1 MNPAPHLEMHVRRF
15 VFEALVDALILLA
28 LAFLLSLIRVP
39 QPFPFGSERIPIVT
53 RTDTGILAFVVFA
66 LILGLVNR
74 GVRPVI
80 VAFTGR
86 LVLATAGLFMVVITW
101 LVFQV
106 TSFFAPDLVVIADPK
121 WLWTLGVAALYGL
134 ISIVLDAVLGLSR
147 PSLDVEGR
155 GKFIWRF
162 LDGLPTPRRNAI
174 IENLRFQQVYDTLY
188 RYGLDI
194 FLGGTSIGRIRSWI
208 QRVVFREEEP
218 FVGLSTPARIRLML
232 QSLGPTYVKIG
243 QMVAS
248 RGEALPPEWLAE
260 LQKLQSDAAP
270 FPYEQAREIIIK
282 ELGGPPEELFAT
294 FEPEPFAAASTAQV
308 HRATLHD
315 GTLVA
320 VKVQRPNIV
329 AKTKADLGVM
339 QELARQLA
347 RRAEIARQL
356 DVEGI
361 LNEFASGVLLE
372 MDYRNEAYNA
382 RRIAEA
388 MVKFER
394 MHVPVVYGQL
404 SGERVMTAE
413 FVKGVK
419 ISNVGALDAAG
430 IDRKEIGVVF
440 VRALI
445 KQVLVDGFF
454 HGDPHPGNIF
464 VEPESGRI
472 TFLDFGLVGRLSQN
486 QRMDLLDLING
497 LQLRDSSAVARA
509 LQSLS
514 TTGPDFDERG
524 FTEAVD
530 RIVRQYLVYGEGGGI
545 GEAMSKVMGAV
556 YGHGLRLDNDLTLA
570 MKAVIQA
577 QETASILDPSIDI
590 GKAAMEEARD
600 ALISGLTLDNIEKT
614 ATATG
619 LRVGK
624 ELVRRLPTLES
635 AAFMWIDQFGRG
647 KITVAIDTSD
657 LDTQFRQLDDTG
669 RRLTVGLLTVGQL
682 IGTAILAVV
691 LLQPTVAD
699 TVGPLANLAVLAFFG
714 VLAYSLFVVYR
725 VGRRQDDN
733 PRR

>member
-1 MNPAPHLEMHVRRF
+1 MRRF
-15 VFEALVDALILLA
+15 LFESLVDALILLA
-28 LAFLLSLIRVP
+28 LAFLLSLIHVP
-39 QPFPFGSERIPIVT
+39 QPFPFGSERVPIIT
-53 RTDTGILAFVVFA
+53 RTDAGFLAFFVFA
-66 LILGLVNR
+66 MILGLVNR

-106 TSFFAPDLVVIADPK
+106 TSFFAPDLVVVADPK
-121 WLWTLGVAALYGL
+121 WLWTLAVAALYGL
-134 ISIVLDAVLGLSR
+134 VSIVLDAVLGLSR
-147 PSLDVEGR
+147 PTLDVEGR

-194 FLGGTSIGRIRSWI
+194 FLGGTSIGRIRTWI

-260 LQKLQSDAAP
+260 LQMLQSDAAP
-270 FPYEQAREIIIK
+270 FPYEQAREIITK
-282 ELGGPPEELFAT
+282 ELGKPPEELFAT
-294 FEPEPFAAASTAQV
+294 FEAEPFAAASTAQV

-347 RRAEIARQL
+347 RRAEIARRL

-361 LNEFASGVLLE
+361 LREFASGVLLE

-382 RRIAEA
+382 RRISEA

-394 MHVPVVYGQL
+394 LHVPVVHGQL

-413 FVKGVK
+413 FVKGFK
-419 ISNVGALDAAG
+419 ISNVAALDAAG

-464 VEPESGRI
+464 VEPDTGRI
-472 TFLDFGLVGRLSQN
+472 TFLDFGLVGRLTQN

-497 LQLRDSSAVARA
+497 LQLQDSSAVARA
-509 LQSLS
+509 LQNLG
-514 TTGPDFDERG
+514 TTGPDYNERG

-545 GEAMSKVMGAV
+545 GEALSAVMGAV
-556 YGHGLRLDNDLTLA
+556 YSHGLRLDNDLTLA

-577 QETASILDPSIDI
+577 QETAAILDPSIDI

-600 ALISGLTLDNIEKT
+600 ALIAGLTLDKVEKA

-619 LRVGK
+619 LRMGK

-635 AAFMWIDQFGRG
+635 AAFMWIDQFGKG

-657 LDTQFRQLDDTG
+657 LDTQFRQLDETG

-691 LLQPTVAD
+691 LLQPAIAD
-699 TVGPLANLAVLAFFG
+699 TAGPLASLAVVAFFG

-725 VGRRQDDN
+725 VGRRPDDDVK
-733 PRR
+733 R

>member
-1 MNPAPHLEMHVRRF
+1 VRRF
-15 VFEALVDALILLA
+15 LFEALVDALILLA
-28 LAFLLSLIRVP
+28 LAFLLSLIHVP
-39 QPFPFGSERIPIVT
+39 QPFPFGSGSAPIVA
-53 RTDTGILAFVVFA
+53 RTDSGFLAFFVFA
-66 LILGLVNR
+66 MVLGAVNR

-106 TSFFAPDLVVIADPK
+106 TSFFAPDLVVIADPR
-121 WLWTLGVAALYGL
+121 WLWTLGIAGLYGL
-134 ISIVLDAVLGLSR
+134 ISIVLDALLGLSR

-194 FLGGTSIGRIRSWI
+194 FLGGTSVGKVRAWI
-208 QRVVFREEEP
+208 QRVVLREADP
-218 FVGLSTPARIRLML
+218 LVGESTPARIRLML
-232 QSLGPTYVKIG
+232 QALGPTYVKIG

-248 RGEALPPEWLAE
+248 RGEALPPEWLVE

-270 FPYEQAREIIIK
+270 FPYEEAREIITK
-282 ELGGPPEELFAT
+282 ELGKPPEELFAT
-294 FEPEPFAAASTAQV
+294 FEQEPFAAASTAQV

-347 RRAEIARQL
+347 RRVEIARRL

-382 RRIAEA
+382 RRISEA

-394 MHVPVVYGQL
+394 MHVPVVYGHL

-464 VEPESGRI
+464 VEPETGRI
-472 TFLDFGLVGRLSQN
+472 TFLDFGLVGRLTQN

-514 TTGPDFDERG
+514 TTGPDFNERA

-545 GEAMSKVMGAV
+545 GEAMSAVMGAV

-600 ALISGLTLDNIEKT
+600 ALLSGLTLDNVEKA

-635 AAFMWIDQFGRG
+635 AAFMWIDQFGKG

-691 LLQPTVAD
+691 LLQPAIAD
-699 TVGPLANLAVLAFFG
+699 TVGPLANLAVIAFFG

>member
-1 MNPAPHLEMHVRRF
+1 MRRF
-15 VFEALVDALILLA
+15 LFEALVDALILLA
-28 LAFLLSLIRVP
+28 LAFLLSLFHVP
-39 QPFPFGSERIPIVT
+39 QPFPFGSERAPIIA
-53 RTDTGILAFVVFA
+53 RTDSGILAFFVFA
-66 LILGLVNR
+66 MILGVVNR

-106 TSFFAPDLVVIADPK
+106 TSFFAPDLVVIAEPK
-121 WLWTLGVAALYGL
+121 WLWTLAVAGLYGL
-134 ISIVLDAVLGLSR
+134 VSIVLDAVLGLSR
-147 PSLDVEGR
+147 PSLDVEGK

-188 RYGLDI
+188 RYGMDI
-194 FLGGTSIGRIRSWI
+194 FLGGTAIGRVRSWI

-218 FVGLSTPARIRLML
+218 FAGVSTPARIRLML

-248 RGEALPPEWLAE
+248 RGEALPPDWLAE

-270 FPYEQAREIIIK
+270 FPYDQAREIIIK
-282 ELGGPPEELFAT
+282 ELGRPPEELFAT
-294 FEPEPFAAASTAQV
+294 FEEEPFAAASTAQV

-347 RRAEIARQL
+347 RRVEIARKL

-361 LNEFASGVLLE
+361 LREFAAGVIGE
-372 MDYRNEAYNA
+372 MDYRNEAYYA
-382 RRIAEA
+382 RRIAGA

-394 MHVPVVYGQL
+394 LHVPVVYGDL

-413 FVKGVK
+413 FVKGFK
-419 ISNVGALDAAG
+419 ISNVAALDAAG
-430 IDRKEIGVVF
+430 LDRKEIGTVF
-440 VRALI
+440 IRALI

-464 VEPESGRI
+464 VEPETGRI
-472 TFLDFGLVGRLSQN
+472 TFLDFGLVGRLTQN

-497 LQLRDSSAVARA
+497 LQLKDSSAVSRA
-509 LQSLS
+509 LENLS
-514 TTGPDFDERG
+514 TKGTDFDERG
-524 FTEAVD
+524 FAEAVD

-545 GEAMSKVMGAV
+545 GDAMSAVMGAV
-556 YGHGLRLDNDLTLA
+556 YNHGLRLDNDLTLA
-570 MKAVIQA
+570 MKAIIQA
-577 QETASILDPSIDI
+577 QETASILDPAIDI

-600 ALISGLTLDNIEKT
+600 ALIAGLTLDNVEKA

-635 AAFMWIDQFGRG
+635 AAFMWIDQFGKG
-647 KITVAIDTSD
+647 KLTVAIDTSD
-657 LDTQFRQLDDTG
+657 LDSQFRQLDETG

-691 LLQPTVAD
+691 LLQPEIAD
-699 TVGPLANLAVLAFFG
+699 TVGPLASLAVFAFFG
-714 VLAYSLFVVYR
+714 VLAYSLFIVYR
-725 VGRRQDDN
+725 VGRRPEDDVK
-733 PRR
+733 R

>member
-1 MNPAPHLEMHVRRF
+1 MRRF
-15 VFEALVDALILLA
+15 LFEALVDALVLLA
-28 LAFLLSLIRVP
+28 LAFLLSFIHVP
-39 QPFPFGSERIPIVT
+39 QPFPFGDVRVPIVA
-53 RTDTGILAFVVFA
+53 RTDAGFLAFFVFA
-66 LILGLVNR
+66 MILGLVNR

-106 TSFFAPDLVVIADPK
+106 TSFFAPSLVVIADPR
-121 WLWTLGVAALYGL
+121 WLWTLGIAGLYGL
-134 ISIVLDAVLGLSR
+134 VSIVLDALLGLSR

-194 FLGGTSIGRIRSWI
+194 FLGGTAVGRIRGWI
-208 QRVVFREEEP
+208 QRVVFREEDP
-218 FVGLSTPARIRLML
+218 LAGVSTPARIRLML

-248 RGEALPPEWLAE
+248 RGEALPPEWLTE
-260 LQKLQSDAAP
+260 LQRLQSDAAP

-282 ELGGPPEELFAT
+282 ELGKPPEELFAT
-294 FEPEPFAAASTAQV
+294 FETEPFAAASTAQV

-347 RRAEIARQL
+347 RRVEIARRL

-361 LNEFASGVLLE
+361 LREFASGVLLE

-382 RRIAEA
+382 RRISDA

-394 MHVPVVYGQL
+394 MHVPVVYGEL

-413 FVKGVK
+413 FVKGFK
-419 ISNVGALDAAG
+419 ISNVAALDAAG

-464 VEPESGRI
+464 VEPETGRI
-472 TFLDFGLVGRLSQN
+472 IFLDFGLVGRLSQN

-509 LQSLS
+509 LESLG

-545 GEAMSKVMGAV
+545 GDAMSAVMGAV

-577 QETASILDPSIDI
+577 QETAAILDPSIDI
-590 GKAAMEEARD
+590 GKAAIQEARD
-600 ALISGLTLDNIEKT
+600 ALLSGLTLDNVEKNV
-614 ATATG
+614 TATG

-624 ELVRRLPTLES
+624 ELVRRLPTLEQ
-635 AAFMWIDQFGRG
+635 AAFMWIDQFGKG
-647 KITVAIDTSD
+647 KITVAIDTSE
-657 LDTQFRQLDDTG
+657 LDSQFRQLDDTG

-682 IGTAILAVV
+682 IGTAIIAVV
-691 LLQPTVAD
+691 LLQPTVAS
-699 TVGPLANLAVLAFFG
+699 TVGPLASFAVLAFFG
-714 VLAYSLFVVYR
+714 VLFYSLFVVYR
-725 VGRRQDDN
+725 VGRRPDDN
-733 PRR
+733 PRK

>member
-1 MNPAPHLEMHVRRF
+1 MV
-15 VFEALVDALILLA
+15 
-28 LAFLLSLIRVP
+28 
-39 QPFPFGSERIPIVT
+39 
-53 RTDTGILAFVVFA
+53 
-66 LILGLVNR
+66 LGAVNR

-106 TSFFAPDLVVIADPK
+106 TSFFAPDLVAVADPK
-121 WLWTLGVAALYGL
+121 WLWTLVVAGLYGL
-134 ISIVLDAVLGLSR
+134 VSIVLDAVLGLSR

-194 FLGGTSIGRIRSWI
+194 FLGGTWVGKVRAWI
-208 QRVVFREEEP
+208 QRVILREEDP
-218 FVGLSTPARIRLML
+218 LVGVSTPARIRLML
-232 QSLGPTYVKIG
+232 QALGPTYVKIG

-248 RGEALPPEWLAE
+248 RGEALPPEWLEE

-270 FPYEQAREIIIK
+270 FPYEQAREIITK
-282 ELGGPPEELFAT
+282 ELGKPPEELFAT
-294 FEPEPFAAASTAQV
+294 FEQEPFAAASTAQV

-347 RRAEIARQL
+347 RRVEIARRL

-372 MDYRNEAYNA
+372 LDYRNEAYNA
-382 RRIAEA
+382 RRISEA

-394 MHVPVVYGQL
+394 MHVPVVYGHL

-413 FVKGVK
+413 FVKGAK

-430 IDRKEIGVVF
+430 IDRKEIGTVF

-464 VEPESGRI
+464 VEPETGRI
-472 TFLDFGLVGRLSQN
+472 IFLDFGLVGRLTQN

-514 TTGPDFDERG
+514 TTGPDFDERA

-545 GEAMSKVMGAV
+545 GEAMSAVMGAV

-600 ALISGLTLDNIEKT
+600 ALVAGLTLDNVEKA

-635 AAFMWIDQFGRG
+635 AAFMWIDQFGKG

-657 LDTQFRQLDDTG
+657 LDTQFRQLDETG

-691 LLQPTVAD
+691 LLQPAVAD

-725 VGRRQDDN
+725 VGRRRDDK

>member
-1 MNPAPHLEMHVRRF
+1 
-15 VFEALVDALILLA
+15 
-28 LAFLLSLIRVP
+28 
-39 QPFPFGSERIPIVT
+39 
-53 RTDTGILAFVVFA
+53 
-66 LILGLVNR
+66 
-74 GVRPVI
+74 
-80 VAFTGR
+80 
-86 LVLATAGLFMVVITW
+86 VLATAGLFMVVITW

-106 TSFFAPDLVVIADPK
+106 TSFFAPNLVVIADPK
-121 WLWTLGVAALYGL
+121 WLWTLGIAGLYGL
-134 ISIVLDAVLGLSR
+134 VSIVLDALLGLSR
-147 PSLDVEGR
+147 PTLDVEGR

-194 FLGGTSIGRIRSWI
+194 FLGGTSIGRIRGWI
-208 QRVVFREEEP
+208 QRVVFREEDP
-218 FVGLSTPARIRLML
+218 LAGVSTPARIRLML
-232 QSLGPTYVKIG
+232 QALGPTYVKIG

-282 ELGGPPEELFAT
+282 ELGKPPEELFAT
-294 FEPEPFAAASTAQV
+294 FEQEPFAAASTAQV

-347 RRAEIARQL
+347 RRVEIARRL

-382 RRIAEA
+382 RRISEA
-388 MVKFER
+388 MVKFDR
-394 MHVPVVYGQL
+394 MHVPVVYGNL

-413 FVKGVK
+413 FVKGAK

-430 IDRKEIGVVF
+430 IDRKEIGTVF

-464 VEPESGRI
+464 VEPETGRI
-472 TFLDFGLVGRLSQN
+472 TFLDFGLVGRLTQN

-514 TTGPDFDERG
+514 TTGPDFDERA

-545 GEAMSKVMGAV
+545 GEAMSAVMGAV

-600 ALISGLTLDNIEKT
+600 ALVSGLTLDNIEKT

-635 AAFMWIDQFGRG
+635 AAFMWIDQFGKG

-691 LLQPTVAD
+691 LLQPAVAD
-699 TVGPLANLAVLAFFG
+699 TVGPLANLAVIAFFG

-725 VGRRQDDN
+725 VGRRRDDN

>member
-1 MNPAPHLEMHVRRF
+1 MRRF
-15 VFEALVDALILLA
+15 LFEALVDTLILIG
-28 LAFLLSLIRVP
+28 LAFLLSLIHVP
-39 QPFPFGSERIPIVT
+39 QPFPFGSERVPIMA
-53 RTDTGILAFVVFA
+53 RTEAGFLAFFVFA
-66 LILGLVNR
+66 MILGVVNR

-86 LVLATAGLFMVVITW
+86 LVLATAGLFMIVITW
-101 LVFQV
+101 LVFWV
-106 TSFFAPDLVVIADPK
+106 AGIFAPDLVVVASPTIV
-121 WLWTLGVAALYGL
+121 WTLILAALYGFVSL
-134 ISIVLDAVLGLSR
+134 VLDALLGLSR

-194 FLGGTSIGRIRSWI
+194 FLGGTSVGRIRTWI
-208 QRVVFREEEP
+208 QRVIFREEEP
-218 FVGLSTPARIRLML
+218 FVGLSTPTRIRMML

-260 LQKLQSDAAP
+260 LQMLQSDATP
-270 FPYEQAREIIIK
+270 FPYEQAREIITK
-282 ELGGPPEELFAT
+282 ELGKPPEELFAT
-294 FEPEPFAAASTAQV
+294 FEKEPFAAASTAQV
-308 HRATLHD
+308 HRATLPD

-347 RRAEIARQL
+347 RRVEIARQL

-361 LNEFASGVLLE
+361 LREFATGVIGE

-382 RRIAEA
+382 RRISEA
-388 MVKFER
+388 MVKFDR

-413 FVKGVK
+413 FVKGFK
-419 ISNVGALDAAG
+419 ISDVAALDAAG
-430 IDRKEIGVVF
+430 IDRKEIGTVF

-464 VEPESGRI
+464 VEPETGRI
-472 TFLDFGLVGRLSQN
+472 TFLDFGLVGRLTQN

-509 LQSLS
+509 LQALGK
-514 TTGPDFDERG
+514 TGSDFDERG

-530 RIVRQYLVYGEGGGI
+530 RIVREYLVYGEGDGI
-545 GEAMSKVMGAV
+545 GDAMSAVMGAV
-556 YGHGLRLDNDLTLA
+556 YGNGLRLNNDLTLA

-577 QETASILDPSIDI
+577 QETASLLDPSIDI

-600 ALISGLTLDNIEKT
+600 ALVAGLTLDNVEKT

-635 AAFMWIDQFGRG
+635 AAFMWIDQFGKG

-657 LDTQFRQLDDTG
+657 LDSQFRQLDDTG

-691 LLQPTVAD
+691 LLQPAIAE
-699 TVGPLANLAVLAFFG
+699 TVGP
-714 VLAYSLFVVYR
+714 
-725 VGRRQDDN
+725 
-733 PRR
+733 

>member
-1 MNPAPHLEMHVRRF
+1 MRRF
-15 VFEALVDALILLA
+15 LFEALVDALILIG
-28 LAFLLSLIRVP
+28 LAFVLSLIHVP
-39 QPFPFGSERIPIVT
+39 QPFPFGSDRAPIMA
-53 RTDTGILAFVVFA
+53 GQGAGFIGFFVFA
-66 LILGLVNR
+66 VVLGVVNR

-106 TSFFAPDLVVIADPK
+106 TSFFAPDLVMIAAPTI
-121 WLWTLGVAALYGL
+121 LWTLILAALYGFV
-134 ISIVLDAVLGLSR
+134 SIVLDAVLGLSR

-194 FLGGTSIGRIRSWI
+194 FLGGTSVGRIRAWI
-208 QRVVFREEEP
+208 QRVIFREEEP
-218 FVGLSTPARIRLML
+218 FVGLSTPARIRMML

-260 LQKLQSDAAP
+260 LQMLQSDAAP
-270 FPYEQAREIIIK
+270 FPYEQAREIITK
-282 ELGGPPEELFAT
+282 ELGKPPEELFAT
-294 FEPEPFAAASTAQV
+294 FETEPFAAASTAQV

-361 LNEFASGVLLE
+361 LREFATGVIAE

-382 RRIAEA
+382 RRISEA
-388 MVKFER
+388 MVKFDR
-394 MHVPVVYGQL
+394 MHVPVVYGRL

-419 ISNVGALDAAG
+419 ISNVAALDAAG

-464 VEPESGRI
+464 VEPETGRI
-472 TFLDFGLVGRLSQN
+472 TFLDFGLVGRLTQN

-509 LQSLS
+509 LQALGK
-514 TTGPDFDERG
+514 TGPDFDERG
-524 FTEAVD
+524 FSEAVD
-530 RIVRQYLVYGEGGGI
+530 RIVRQYLVYGEGDGI
-545 GEAMSKVMGAV
+545 GDAMSAVMGAA
-556 YGHGLRLDNDLTLA
+556 YGNGLRLNNDLTLA

-600 ALISGLTLDNIEKT
+600 ALMAGLTLDNVEKA

-635 AAFMWIDQFGRG
+635 AAFMWIDQFGKG

-691 LLQPTVAD
+691 LLQPAIAE
-699 TVGPLANLAVLAFFG
+699 TVGPLASIAVFAFFG

-725 VGRRQDDN
+725 VGRRPEDDA
-733 PRR
+733 RR

>member
-1 MNPAPHLEMHVRRF
+1 MRRF
-15 VFEALVDALILLA
+15 LFEALIDALILLA
-28 LAFLLSLIRVP
+28 LALLLSLIHVP
-39 QPFPFGSERIPIVT
+39 QPFPFGSERVPIVT
-53 RTDTGILAFVVFA
+53 RTDSGFVAFLVFA
-66 LILGLVNR
+66 MVLGLVNR

-106 TSFFAPDLVVIADPK
+106 TSFFAPNLAVIASPF
-121 WLWTLGVAALYGL
+121 WLWTLLIAFLYGL
-134 ISIVLDAVLGLSR
+134 VSIALDALLGLSR

-162 LDGLPTPRRNAI
+162 LDGLPTPRRSAI

-194 FLGGTSIGRIRSWI
+194 FLSGTSVGRVRAWI
-208 QRVVFREEEP
+208 QRVILREEDP
-218 FVGLSTPARIRLML
+218 LAGMSTPARIRLML
-232 QSLGPTYVKIG
+232 QALGPTYVKIG

-282 ELGGPPEELFAT
+282 ELGKPPEELFAT
-294 FEPEPFAAASTAQV
+294 FDTEPFAAASTAQV

-347 RRAEIARQL
+347 RRVEIARRL

-361 LNEFASGVLLE
+361 LHEFASGVLLE

-382 RRIAEA
+382 RRISDA
-388 MVKFER
+388 MVKFAQ
-394 MHVPVVYGQL
+394 MHVPVVYPDL

-464 VEPESGRI
+464 VEPDTGRI
-472 TFLDFGLVGRLSQN
+472 TFLDFGLVGRLTQN

-509 LQSLS
+509 LQSLG
-514 TTGPDFDERG
+514 TTGPDFSERG

-530 RIVRQYLVYGEGGGI
+530 RIVRQYLVYGEGGDI
-545 GEAMSKVMGAV
+545 GEAISKVMGAV
-556 YGHGLRLDNDLTLA
+556 YSHGLRLDNDLTLA

-590 GKAAMEEARD
+590 GKAAMQEARD
-600 ALISGLTLDNIEKT
+600 ALVSGLTLDNIEKNV
-614 ATATG
+614 TATG

-624 ELVRRLPTLES
+624 ELVRRMPTLEQ
-635 AAFMWIDQFGRG
+635 AAFMWIDQFGKG
-647 KITVAIDTSD
+647 KITVAIDTSE
-657 LDTQFRQLDDTG
+657 LDSQFRQLDATG

-725 VGRRQDDN
+725 VGRRPDDN

>member
-1 MNPAPHLEMHVRRF
+1 MRRF
-15 VFEALVDALILLA
+15 LFEALVDALILLA
-28 LAFLLSLIRVP
+28 LAFLLSLFNVP
-39 QPFPFGSERIPIVT
+39 QPFPFGAGSAPIVA
-53 RTDTGILAFVVFA
+53 RTDAGFLAFLVFA
-66 LILGLVNR
+66 VILGAVNR

-101 LVFQV
+101 LVFRV
-106 TSFFAPDLVVIADPK
+106 TALFAPDLVVIADPT
-121 WLWTLGVAALYGL
+121 WAWTLLIAALYGL
-134 ISIVLDAVLGLSR
+134 VSIVLDAVLGLSR

-155 GKFIWRF
+155 GRFIWRV
-162 LDGLPTPRRNAI
+162 LDGLPTPRRSAI

-194 FLGGTSIGRIRSWI
+194 FLGGTPVGRVRVWI
-208 QRVVFREEEP
+208 QRVILREEDP
-218 FVGLSTPARIRLML
+218 LVGLSTPARIRLML
-232 QSLGPTYVKIG
+232 QALGPTYVKIG

-248 RGEALPPEWLAE
+248 RGEALPPEWLEE

-270 FPYEQAREIIIK
+270 FPYEEARAIIIK
-282 ELGGPPEELFAT
+282 ELGKPPEELFAT
-294 FEPEPFAAASTAQV
+294 FETEPFAAASTAQV

-315 GTLVA
+315 GTPVA

-347 RRAEIARQL
+347 RRVEIARRL

-382 RRIAEA
+382 RRIADA

-394 MHVPVVYGQL
+394 LHIPVVHGQL

-464 VEPESGRI
+464 VEPETGRI
-472 TFLDFGLVGRLSQN
+472 TFLDFGLVGRLTQN

-509 LQSLS
+509 LQSLG
-514 TTGPDFDERG
+514 TTGPDFDQRG

-545 GEAMSKVMGAV
+545 GEALSKVMGAV

-600 ALISGLTLDNIEKT
+600 ALISGLTLDKVERA

-624 ELVRRLPTLES
+624 ELVRRLPTLEL

-691 LLQPTVAD
+691 LLQPTVAE
-699 TVGPLANLAVLAFFG
+699 TVGPLANLAVFAFFG
-714 VLAYSLFVVYR
+714 VLVYSLVVVYR
-725 VGRRQDDN
+725 VGRRPDDDA
-733 PRR
+733 RR

>member
-1 MNPAPHLEMHVRRF
+1 
-15 VFEALVDALILLA
+15 
-28 LAFLLSLIRVP
+28 
-39 QPFPFGSERIPIVT
+39 
-53 RTDTGILAFVVFA
+53 
-66 LILGLVNR
+66 
-74 GVRPVI
+74 
-80 VAFTGR
+80 
-86 LVLATAGLFMVVITW
+86 
-101 LVFQV
+101 
-106 TSFFAPDLVVIADPK
+106 
-121 WLWTLGVAALYGL
+121 
-134 ISIVLDAVLGLSR
+134 
-147 PSLDVEGR
+147 
-155 GKFIWRF
+155 
-162 LDGLPTPRRNAI
+162 
-174 IENLRFQQVYDTLY
+174 
-188 RYGLDI
+188 
-194 FLGGTSIGRIRSWI
+194 
-208 QRVVFREEEP
+208 
-218 FVGLSTPARIRLML
+218 ML

-248 RGEALPPEWLAE
+248 RGEALPPDWLAE
-260 LQKLQSDAAP
+260 LQMLQSDAAP
-270 FPYEQAREIIIK
+270 FPYEQAREIITK
-282 ELGGPPEELFAT
+282 ELGKPPEELFAT
-294 FEPEPFAAASTAQV
+294 FETEPFAAASTAQV

-347 RRAEIARQL
+347 KRAEIARRL

-361 LNEFASGVLLE
+361 LREFASGVLLE

-382 RRIAEA
+382 RRISEA

-394 MHVPVVYGQL
+394 LHVPVVHGQL

-413 FVKGVK
+413 FVKGFK
-419 ISNVGALDAAG
+419 ISNVAALDAAG

-464 VEPESGRI
+464 VEPDTGRI
-472 TFLDFGLVGRLSQN
+472 TFLDFGLVGRLTQN

-497 LQLRDSSAVARA
+497 LQLQDSSAVARA
-509 LQSLS
+509 LQNLG
-514 TTGPDFDERG
+514 TTGPDYDERG

-545 GEAMSKVMGAV
+545 GDALSAVMGAV
-556 YGHGLRLDNDLTLA
+556 YSHGLRLDNDLTLA

-600 ALISGLTLDNIEKT
+600 ALIAGLTLDKVEKA

-619 LRVGK
+619 LRMGK

-635 AAFMWIDQFGRG
+635 AAFMWIDQFGKG

-657 LDTQFRQLDDTG
+657 LDTQFRQLDETG

-691 LLQPTVAD
+691 LLQPAIAD
-699 TVGPLANLAVLAFFG
+699 TVGPLASLAVFAFFG

-725 VGRRQDDN
+725 VGRRPDDDA
-733 PRR
+733 RR